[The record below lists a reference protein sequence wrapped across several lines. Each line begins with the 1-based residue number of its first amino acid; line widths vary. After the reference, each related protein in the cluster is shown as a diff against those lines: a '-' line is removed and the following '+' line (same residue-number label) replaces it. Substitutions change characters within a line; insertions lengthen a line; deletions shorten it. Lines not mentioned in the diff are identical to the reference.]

1 VNEMELLVRHAGGD
15 RFSIRVRGHELVV
28 DQPLA
33 DGGEDGGPT
42 PTELFVASLAACVG
56 FYAERFLRRHG
67 LPADGLRIDAHAAMS
82 ADRPARVATVTLRVG
97 GVAEL
102 PENRR
107 KGLLAVVEHCTVHNS
122 IRQAPAIEI
131 DLAASAGA
139 EGPAV
144 FVPDGP

>member
-1 VNEMELLVRHAGGD
+1 MNEMELSVSCSGGD
-15 RFSIRVRGHELVV
+15 RFSIRVRRHELVV
-28 DQPLA
+28 DQPVA
-33 DGGEDGGPT
+33 DGGEDDGPT

-67 LPADGLRIDAHAAMS
+67 LPADRLSIGAHAAMS
-82 ADRPARVATVTLRVG
+82 ADRPARVASVTLQVG
-97 GVAEL
+97 GLPEL
-102 PENRR
+102 PETRR

-131 DLAASAGA
+131 DLEASAGA

-144 FVPDGP
+144 AVPVGP